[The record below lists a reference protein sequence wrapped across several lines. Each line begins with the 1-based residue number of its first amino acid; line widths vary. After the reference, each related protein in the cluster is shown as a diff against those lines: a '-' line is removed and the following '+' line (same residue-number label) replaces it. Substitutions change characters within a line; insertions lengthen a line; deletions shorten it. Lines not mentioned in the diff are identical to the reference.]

1 MRNDKQSSFYS
12 GESGKA
18 YFSSHFDERLT
29 FGREVQSQYFA
40 PYCRNELTLLDFGC
54 GDGTIL
60 RALPARRKIGVE
72 VNEMCAQRIQ
82 ELNARQAVPITLF
95 EDLAQVPDAI
105 AEVTI
110 SNHSLE
116 HVPLPLNVLKELGR
130 VTAKGGQLVL
140 VTPFD
145 DFRRPSHRYWSA
157 DDIDR
162 HLHTWSPRNL
172 GNLVSEAGF
181 CVLEAHLCTFKWSP
195 KIFWIHRF
203 LGDPAFR
210 LACSLLGWLKNS
222 REVFLLARRG

>member
-1 MRNDKQSSFYS
+1 MTDHTKSSFYS
-12 GESGKA
+12 GDAGKA
-18 YFSSHFDERLT
+18 YFSSHFSERLT
-29 FGREVQSQYFA
+29 FGRKVQSRYFA
-40 PYCRNELTLLDFGC
+40 PHCRDDSTLLDFGC

-72 VNEMCAQRIQ
+72 INETCAQNIKV
-82 ELNARQAVPITLF
+82 LNANEAVPITVY
-95 EDLAQVPDAI
+95 EDIAQVPDAV
-105 AEVTI
+105 AHVAI

-116 HVPLPLNVLKELGR
+116 HVPLPLMTLKELRR
-130 VTAKGGQLVL
+130 VIMPGGQLVI

-145 DFRRPSHRYWSA
+145 DFRRPRHRNWSA

-181 CVLEAHLCTFKWSP
+181 SVIEARLCTFKWSP